1 MQNRNSRVENGTSAS
16 LVQNGLLGDVD
27 MKALK
32 LMCSDDELREWM
44 TKPFSVGNQTCA
56 TNGWSL
62 LVVDKKS
69 DYPDMSDKTKSVYP
83 VELSFTN
90 KLEISKVKAAID
102 KIPLI
107 DCFDKVV
114 SKCNACYGEGEVEY
128 EFEHKGR
135 TYEIEH
141 ECPVCEGE
149 GQTEQ
154 VSKIPNGKKEIDS
167 SKYVKLGVNRLNI
180 ERVLELIKVAE
191 LKGVDEVL
199 YQLPVGNRPVAFKIG
214 EDTILFLMPVAV
226 AVDIDD
232 CPNIA

>member
-1 MQNRNSRVENGTSAS
+1 MNNEQKAQSLPSAS

-44 TKPFSVGNQTCA
+44 TKPFSVGNHTA
-56 TNGWSL
+56 STNGWSL
-62 LVVDKKS
+62 LVVEKKS
-69 DYPDMSDKTKSVYP
+69 DYPDMSEKTKSVYP

-90 KLEISKVKAAID
+90 KLEISKVKEAID

-107 DCFDKVV
+107 DCYDKIV
-114 SKCNACYGEGEVEY
+114 SKCDACYGNGNVDF
-128 EFEHKGR
+128 EFEYKNR
-135 TYEIEH
+135 TYEIEG

-154 VSKIPNGKKEIDS
+154 VSKTPNGKKEIDL
-167 SKYVKLGVNRLNI
+167 SKYARLGVNRLNVK
-180 ERVLELIKVAE
+180 RLFELIKVAD
-191 LKGVDEVL
+191 LKGVNEVL
-199 YQLPVGNRPVAFKIG
+199 YQLPVRNKPVAFKVG
-214 EDTILFLMPVAV
+214 DDTILFLMPVAV
-226 AVDIDD
+226 AVDIED

>member
-1 MQNRNSRVENGTSAS
+1 MMNNEQKAQSLPSAS

-27 MKALK
+27 MEVLT
-32 LMCSDDELREWM
+32 LLCSDDDLRKWM
-44 TKPFSVGNQTCA
+44 TEPFSVGNQTCA

-69 DYPDMSDKTKSVYP
+69 DYPDMSEKTKSVYP

-90 KLEISKVKAAID
+90 KLEISKVKEAID

-107 DCFDKVV
+107 DCYDKIV
-114 SKCNACYGEGEVEY
+114 SKCDACYGNGNVDF
-128 EFEHKGR
+128 EFEYKNR
-135 TYEIEH
+135 TYEIES

-154 VSKIPNGKKEIDS
+154 VSKTPNGKKEIDL
-167 SKYVKLGVNRLNI
+167 SKYARLGVNRLNVK
-180 ERVLELIKVAE
+180 RLFELIKVAD
-191 LKGVDEVL
+191 LKGVNEVL
-199 YQLPVGNRPVAFKIG
+199 YQLPVVNKPVAFKIG
-214 EDTILFLMPVAV
+214 EDTILFLMPIAV
-226 AVDIDD
+226 AVDSED